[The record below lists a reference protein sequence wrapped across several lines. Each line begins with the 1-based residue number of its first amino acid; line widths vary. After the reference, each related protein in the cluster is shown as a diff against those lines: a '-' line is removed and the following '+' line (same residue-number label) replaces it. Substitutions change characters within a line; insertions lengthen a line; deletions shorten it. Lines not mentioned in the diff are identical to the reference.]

1 MFSTKHFPDCFI
13 NSDLIDNMGKLITS
27 YGNEENVI
35 KLCYDIDSLGKIREY
50 RGYEDNV
57 YGYKKGTEPI
67 QVKIS
72 KPNGANRLISISNPL
87 ALVPLD
93 FYIKKN
99 VVEILSEQ
107 EDQNEKYYSSS
118 SYSYDANGIIVGYT
132 YDGDI
137 LMEET
142 EELVQNGFDNKELIT
157 HNICSGKYYHMS
169 IDISNFFNSIYSH
182 SLSWDLKNVNN
193 KLIFDNID
201 VLSRNLNKNETKGIL
216 IGPYSSGIISEIIL
230 SKIDRLIIE
239 KYKNDDISFV
249 HFCDD
254 YDFFSDSKE
263 KLENDVKNYVG
274 ELFSKY
280 GLDLNFSKYKIEEFP
295 FISLNII
302 QNERIFILKNR
313 IKGENFENALEYIEN
328 IMNELSTSLKK
339 KYYNCN
345 YLLVILNSMYEKNEI
360 PQKYLDKETS
370 KILLDYL
377 VNMIFKNDLVS
388 KPAVS
393 LILNIFKNI
402 NLSYNEEIFIVE
414 KWIKKRN
421 SCSTQ
426 LKEIIDIWLQYLL
439 LRINCKS
446 NIITEYMIKCLN
458 FGVLQSVLTIEY
470 LHYNNLI
477 LDFLTE
483 INSLLNDIK
492 GELNKRFGNN
502 WKQAAYDTK
511 YWILFYTNCKRWQF
525 HKLKEFNISLFK
537 ELFIPNLI
545 KIPSMPKRLEIL
557 QFLLENDVDFFN
569 IDV

>member
-1 MFSTKHFPDCFI
+1 
-13 NSDLIDNMGKLITS
+13 MGKLITS

-57 YGYKKGTEPI
+57 YGYKKRTEPI

>member
-1 MFSTKHFPDCFI
+1 MD
-13 NSDLIDNMGKLITS
+13 KLITS

>member
-1 MFSTKHFPDCFI
+1 
-13 NSDLIDNMGKLITS
+13 MGKLITS